1 MLQLTPQST
10 IFVATIHIDFRKGID
25 GLIAVCNQKLTINPM
40 GGALFLFYNKSKT
53 TIKVLS
59 FDGQG
64 FWLCT
69 KRLSQ
74 GKFKYKIQLIFFY
87 ITANQGAM
95 FLKLNFQSHPT
106 NINCQ
111 VTLIKNTSD
120 TEWAHCIN
128 TIYIIAR
135 LKAKSKRPLG

>member
-74 GKFKYKIQLIFFY
+74 GKFKYKIQSLNGANYQQICHLSLHSLIRVIF
-87 ITANQGAM
+87 
-95 FLKLNFQSHPT
+95 K
-106 NINCQ
+106 CC
-111 VTLIKNTSD
+111 V
-120 TEWAHCIN
+120 
-128 TIYIIAR
+128 
-135 LKAKSKRPLG
+135 

>member
-74 GKFKYKIQLIFFY
+74 GKFNFV
-87 ITANQGAM
+87 
-95 FLKLNFQSHPT
+95 FLYRHRW
-106 NINCQ
+106 
-111 VTLIKNTSD
+111 V
-120 TEWAHCIN
+120 
-128 TIYIIAR
+128 
-135 LKAKSKRPLG
+135 

>member
-69 KRLSQ
+69 KRLSE
-74 GKFKYKIQLIFFY
+74 GKFKYKIQPLNGSIYQQICHRSLHILINNGDPLS
-87 ITANQGAM
+87 A
-95 FLKLNFQSHPT
+95 KLA
-106 NINCQ
+106 
-111 VTLIKNTSD
+111 KN
-120 TEWAHCIN
+120 W
-128 TIYIIAR
+128 
-135 LKAKSKRPLG
+135 RPLSSY

>member
-74 GKFKYKIQLIFFY
+74 GKFKYKIQSLNGSTYQQICHRSLHILINNGDPLS
-87 ITANQGAM
+87 A
-95 FLKLNFQSHPT
+95 KLA
-106 NINCQ
+106 IN
-111 VTLIKNTSD
+111 
-120 TEWAHCIN
+120 W
-128 TIYIIAR
+128 
-135 LKAKSKRPLG
+135 RPLSSY